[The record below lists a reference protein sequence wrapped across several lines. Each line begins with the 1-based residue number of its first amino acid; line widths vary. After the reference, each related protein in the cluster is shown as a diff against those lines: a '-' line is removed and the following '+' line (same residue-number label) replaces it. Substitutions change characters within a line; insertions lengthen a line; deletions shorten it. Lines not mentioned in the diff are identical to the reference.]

1 MSSQTYKKNM
11 HPKIP
16 CLKVLQNWSKSAF
29 EESHLEEQDCILSY
43 LNLNIL
49 ISRHLWQE
57 EDVSHQDSWVAL
69 MKKEEYKLIC
79 PSLKNKHVSQG
90 IKDYLSS
97 VLGGI
102 TLPGGQKLFV
112 KLKSFQKREEEK
124 KMQAYIYKEKK
135 TSGTND
141 ALNAKSG

>member
-29 EESHLEEQDCILSY
+29 EESHLEE
-43 LNLNIL
+43 
-49 ISRHLWQE
+49 

-69 MKKEEYKLIC
+69 MKKEEYKFVC

-97 VLGGI
+97 LLGGI

-112 KLKSFQKREEEK
+112 KLKSFHKREEEK